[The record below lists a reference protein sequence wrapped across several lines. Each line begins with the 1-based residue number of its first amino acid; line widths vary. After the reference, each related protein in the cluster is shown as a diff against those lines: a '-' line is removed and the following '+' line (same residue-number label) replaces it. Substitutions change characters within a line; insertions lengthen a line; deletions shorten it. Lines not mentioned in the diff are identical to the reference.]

1 MKDILK
7 QVPLFST
14 LDDELLYELA
24 VISETR
30 LHVKNTVIFN
40 KGETGDTL
48 LILLS
53 GKLRVF
59 LSHEDGR
66 EITLSFLRPYEYLG
80 EIALLDDAPRS
91 ASVQAVEKSSVC
103 MIQKDHFKE
112 LLIKYPSMSLS
123 LLKQMN
129 RIIRRLTDEI
139 DAISFQDVYKRVARK
154 ILALVDEEGVEKN
167 GIIEASHNLTH
178 QDLANMVGSARESV
192 TKVLNSM
199 ETNGIIVMNRHK
211 IIIKTPEKLQ
221 NIH

>member
-1 MKDILK
+1 MEEILR

-14 LDDELLYELA
+14 LDDKLLHELA
-24 VISETR
+24 VISEIR
-30 LHVKNTVIFN
+30 SYVKNTVIFN
-40 KGETGDTL
+40 KGDAGDTL

-66 EITLSFLRPYEYLG
+66 EMTLSFLKPYGYLG

-91 ASVQAVEKSSVC
+91 ASVQAIEKSSVC
-103 MIQKDHFKE
+103 IIYKDRFKE
-112 LLIKYPSMSLS
+112 LLIKYPSMALA
-123 LLKQMN
+123 LLQQMN

-139 DAISFQDVYKRVARK
+139 DAISFQDVYNRVARK
-154 ILALVDEEGVEKN
+154 ICSLADEEGIKKN
-167 GIIEASHNLTH
+167 GIVEINHNLTH

-211 IIIKTPEKLQ
+211 IIIKSPEKLK
-221 NIH
+221 NI

>member
-1 MKDILK
+1 MEEILR

-14 LDDELLYELA
+14 LDDKLLHELA
-24 VISETR
+24 VISEIR
-30 LHVKNTVIFN
+30 SYVKNTVIFN
-40 KGETGDTL
+40 KGDAGDTL
-48 LILLS
+48 LVLLS

-66 EITLSFLRPYEYLG
+66 EMTLSFLKPYGYLG

-91 ASVQAVEKSSVC
+91 ASVQAIEKSSVC
-103 MIQKDHFKE
+103 IIYKDRFKE
-112 LLIKYPSMSLS
+112 SLIKYPSMALA
-123 LLKQMN
+123 LLQQMN

-139 DAISFQDVYKRVARK
+139 DAISFQDVYNRVARK
-154 ILALVDEEGVEKN
+154 ICSLADEEGIEKN
-167 GIIEASHNLTH
+167 GIVEINHNLTH

-211 IIIKTPEKLQ
+211 IIIKTPEKLK
-221 NIH
+221 NI